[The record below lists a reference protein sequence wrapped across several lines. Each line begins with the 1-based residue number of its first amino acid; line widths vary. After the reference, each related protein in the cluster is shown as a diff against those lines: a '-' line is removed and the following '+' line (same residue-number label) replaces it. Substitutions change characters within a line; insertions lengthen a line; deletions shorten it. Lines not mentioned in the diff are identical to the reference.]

1 MQSLVDFKDG
11 IYFAI
16 LFTLR
21 ERDYP
26 MHELKDI
33 FEQIQSYLESVKA
46 EMFSFLEDIVR
57 IQSSSHNK
65 PGIDQ
70 TANTIAGAF
79 KDLPVTTET
88 ITQVLQGNHLLI
100 RSLAQPNFPKQVLLV
115 GHMDTVFP
123 KDTDFNWYKED
134 ETKAY
139 GPGVVDMKGGLVV
152 GIFALKAL
160 NQLGLLDQIPLT
172 FIFNSDEEIGS
183 RSSIDL
189 IQKEANAS
197 AFAFVLEAGGAN
209 NQVVTGRKGN
219 LTIEY
224 HIQGKAG
231 HAAFATKQ
239 KSSAIL
245 ELAHKIIEFEALNDF
260 EKGISINVGKIDGG
274 IGPNTIPEFANA
286 QIDFRYVNPVDLRFL
301 EEKVTKI
308 AESTA
313 VPGTLSRVDFISG
326 RPPMQKSEANRNL
339 FEITAGIA
347 DQLGYSLQ
355 EEFRNGVSDANFIA
369 DLNVPVLDGLG
380 PIGGRDHSRDEFMI
394 KKSLPQ
400 RTQLL
405 ACTLLECW
413 RRFSDD

>member
-1 MQSLVDFKDG
+1 MQK
-11 IYFAI
+11 
-16 LFTLR
+16 
-21 ERDYP
+21 
-26 MHELKDI
+26 LKDN
-33 FEQIQSYLESVKA
+33 FKQIQSYLQSIET
-46 EMFSFLEDIVR
+46 EMFAFLKNIVS

-70 TANTIAGAF
+70 TVDTIADAF
-79 KDLPVTTET
+79 KELPVTTET
-88 ITQVLQGNHLLI
+88 IKQVLQGNHLLI
-100 RSLAQPNFPKQVLLV
+100 RSQAQPHFPKQVLLV

-123 KDTDFNWYKED
+123 EDTDFNWYKED
-134 ETKAY
+134 EIKSY

-160 NQLGLLDQIPLT
+160 NQLGLLEQIPLT
-172 FIFNSDEEIGS
+172 FVFNSDEEIGS

-197 AFAFVLEAGGAN
+197 AIAFVLEAGGTD

-219 LTIEY
+219 LTIEL
-224 HIQGKAG
+224 HVQGKAG
-231 HAAFATKQ
+231 HAAYATKR

-286 QIDFRYVNPVDLRFL
+286 QIEFRYVNPVDLRFL

-308 AESTA
+308 AETTA

-326 RPPMQKSEANRNL
+326 RPPMQKSEENRKL
-339 FEITAGIA
+339 FEVASGIA
-347 DQLGYSLQ
+347 KQWGCPLQ

-394 KKSLPQ
+394 KQSLPQ
-400 RTQLL
+400 RTLLL
-405 ACTLLECW
+405 ACTILKSWET
-413 RRFSDD
+413 FGSS

>member
-1 MQSLVDFKDG
+1 M
-11 IYFAI
+11 
-16 LFTLR
+16 
-21 ERDYP
+21 P
-26 MHELKDI
+26 ELNEPI
-33 FEQIQSYLESVKA
+33 QQIQSYLQSVEA
-46 EMFSFLEDIVR
+46 EMFALLKDIVS

-70 TANTIAGAF
+70 TAETVAGVF
-79 KDLPVTTET
+79 KNLPVTTET
-88 ITQVLQGNHLLI
+88 ITQTLQGNHLLI
-100 RSLAQPNFPKQVLLV
+100 RSQAQPHFPKQVLLV

-134 ETKAY
+134 ETKSY
-139 GPGVVDMKGGLVV
+139 GPGVVDMKGGLVA

-160 NQLGLLDQIPLT
+160 NKIGQLEKIPLT
-172 FIFNSDEEIGS
+172 FVFNSDEEIGS
-183 RSSIDL
+183 RSSIDI

-197 AFAFVLEAGGAN
+197 AFAFVLEAGGFD

-219 LTIEY
+219 LTIEL
-224 HIQGKAG
+224 HVQGKAG
-231 HAAFATKQ
+231 HAAFATPK

-286 QIDFRYVNPVDLRFL
+286 QVDFRYVDPVDLRFL
-301 EEKVTKI
+301 EEKVTHI
-308 AESTA
+308 AETTA
-313 VPGTLSRVDFISG
+313 VPETLSRVDFISG
-326 RPPMQKSEANRNL
+326 RPPMQKSEDNHKL
-339 FEITAGIA
+339 FEVAAGIA
-347 DQLGYSLQ
+347 RQLGYPLQ

-394 KKSLPQ
+394 KASLPQ
-400 RTQLL
+400 RTLLL
-405 ACTLLECW
+405 ACTILESW
-413 RRFSDD
+413 RAFGGPSVALNH

>member
-1 MQSLVDFKDG
+1 MLK
-11 IYFAI
+11 
-16 LFTLR
+16 
-21 ERDYP
+21 RDYR
-26 MHELKDI
+26 MHELKND
-33 FEQIQSYLESVKA
+33 FKQIQSYLQSIET
-46 EMFSFLEDIVR
+46 EMFAFLKTIVS

-70 TANTIAGAF
+70 TADTIADAF
-79 KDLPVTTET
+79 KELPVTTET
-88 ITQVLQGNHLLI
+88 IKQVLQGNHLLI
-100 RSLAQPNFPKQVLLV
+100 RSQAQPNFPKQVLLV

-134 ETKAY
+134 EIKSY
-139 GPGVVDMKGGLVV
+139 GPGVVDMKGGLAV

-160 NQLGLLDQIPLT
+160 NQLGLLDRIPLT
-172 FIFNSDEEIGS
+172 FVFNSDEEIGS
-183 RSSIDL
+183 RSSVDL

-197 AFAFVLEAGGAN
+197 AFAFVLEAGGTD

-219 LTIEY
+219 LTIEL
-224 HIQGKAG
+224 HVQGKAG
-231 HAAFATKQ
+231 HAAYATKQ
-239 KSSAIL
+239 KSSAIQ

-308 AESTA
+308 AETTA

-326 RPPMQKSEANRNL
+326 RPPMQKSEDNRKL
-339 FEITAGIA
+339 FELASSIA
-347 DQLGYSLQ
+347 KQLGYSLQ

-380 PIGGRDHSRDEFMI
+380 PVGGRDHSRDEFMV
-394 KKSLPQ
+394 KQSLPQ
-400 RTQLL
+400 RTLLL
-405 ACTLLECW
+405 ACTILESW
-413 RRFSDD
+413 RTFGHS

>member
-1 MQSLVDFKDG
+1 MQ
-11 IYFAI
+11 
-16 LFTLR
+16 
-21 ERDYP
+21 
-26 MHELKDI
+26 ELKDCLKP
-33 FEQIQSYLESVKA
+33 IQSYLQSVEA
-46 EMFSFLEDIVR
+46 EMFALLEDMVR
-57 IQSSSHNK
+57 VQSSSHNK

-70 TANTIAGAF
+70 TASTIAAAF
-79 KDLPVTTET
+79 KNLPVTSET

-100 RSLAQPNFPKQVLLV
+100 RSVAQPHFPKQALLV

-134 ETKAY
+134 EIKSY

-160 NQLGLLDQIPLT
+160 NQLGLLEQIPLT

-197 AFAFVLEAGGAN
+197 AFAFVLEAGGTD

-219 LTIEY
+219 LTIEL

-231 HAAFATKQ
+231 HAAFATNH

-245 ELAHKIIEFEALNDF
+245 ELAHKIIELEALNEF

-286 QIDFRYVNPVDLRFL
+286 QIDFRYVDPVDLRFL
-301 EEKVTKI
+301 EEKVTEI
-308 AESTA
+308 AGTTA

-326 RPPMQKSEANRNL
+326 RPPMQKSEDNHKL
-339 FEITAGIA
+339 FSITAGIA
-347 DQLGYSLQ
+347 NQLGYALQ

-380 PIGGRDHSRDEFMI
+380 PIGGRDHSRDEFII

-400 RTQLL
+400 RTLLL

-413 RRFSDD
+413 RTFGHA

>member
-1 MQSLVDFKDG
+1 M
-11 IYFAI
+11 
-16 LFTLR
+16 
-21 ERDYP
+21 P
-26 MHELKDI
+26 ELKENI
-33 FEQIQSYLESVKA
+33 KLIQSYLQSVET
-46 EMFSFLEDIVR
+46 EMFALLKDIVT

-70 TANTIAGAF
+70 TADTIAGVF
-79 KDLPVTTET
+79 NDLPVTTET
-88 ITQVLQGNHLLI
+88 IGQMLQGNHLLV
-100 RSLAQPNFPKQVLLV
+100 RSLAQPDFTKQVLLV

-123 KDTDFNWYKED
+123 KDTDFNWYRED
-134 ETKAY
+134 EIQSY
-139 GPGVVDMKGGLVV
+139 GPGVIDMKGGLVV
-152 GIFALKAL
+152 GIYALKAL

-172 FIFNSDEEIGS
+172 FVFNSDEEIGS

-197 AFAFVLEAGGAN
+197 AFAFVLEAGGSD

-219 LTIEY
+219 LTIEL
-224 HIQGKAG
+224 HVQGEAG
-231 HAAFATKQ
+231 HAAYATKH

-245 ELAHKIIEFEALNDF
+245 ALAHKIIEFEALNDF

-286 QIDFRYVNPVDLRFL
+286 QIDFRYVNPFDLRFL

-308 AESTA
+308 AQTTA
-313 VPGTLSRVDFISG
+313 VPEAISRVDFISG
-326 RPPMQKSEANRNL
+326 RPPMQKSEDNRKL
-339 FEITAGIA
+339 FEVAAGIA
-347 DQLGYSLQ
+347 KQLGYTLH

-394 KKSLPQ
+394 KQSLPQ
-400 RTQLL
+400 RTLLL
-405 ACTLLECW
+405 ACTILESW
-413 RRFSDD
+413 RTLGSP

>member
-1 MQSLVDFKDG
+1 MQ
-11 IYFAI
+11 
-16 LFTLR
+16 
-21 ERDYP
+21 
-26 MHELKDI
+26 ELKET
-33 FEQIQSYLESVKA
+33 FNQIQSYLESV
-46 EMFSFLEDIVR
+46 ETDMFTMLEDLVT

-65 PGIDQ
+65 AGIDQ
-70 TANTIAGAF
+70 TAHEIAKSF
-79 KDLPVTTET
+79 KDLPVTTELVS
-88 ITQVLQGNHLLI
+88 QVLQGNHLLI
-100 RSLAQPNFPKQVLLV
+100 RSIAQPNFPKQALLV

-123 KDTDFNWYKED
+123 KDTDFNWYKQD
-134 ETKAY
+134 EAKSY

-160 NQLGLLDQIPLT
+160 NQLGLLQEIPLT

-197 AFAFVLEAGGAN
+197 AFAFVLEAGGAG

-219 LTIEY
+219 LTIEL

-231 HAAFATKQ
+231 HAAFATQQ
-239 KSSAIL
+239 KASANL

-286 QIDFRYVNPVDLRFL
+286 QIDFRYVNPVDLRLL

-308 AESTA
+308 ADTTT
-313 VPGTLSRVDFISG
+313 VLGTHSRVDFISG
-326 RPPMQKSEANRNL
+326 RPPMQKSEKNRKL
-339 FEITAGIA
+339 FEIAAGIA
-347 DQLGYSLQ
+347 KQLGYPLQ

-394 KKSLPQ
+394 TKSLPQ
-400 RTQLL
+400 RTLLL

-413 RRFSDD
+413 RTFGHAKLVALGC

>member
-1 MQSLVDFKDG
+1 M
-11 IYFAI
+11 
-16 LFTLR
+16 R
-21 ERDYP
+21 
-26 MHELKDI
+26 ELKVI
-33 FEQIQSYLESVKA
+33 INQIQTYLQSIEA
-46 EMFSFLEDIVR
+46 EMFSFLEDIVT

-70 TANTIAGAF
+70 TADRIAAAF
-79 KDLPVTTET
+79 KDLPVTTEVVN
-88 ITQVLQGNHLLI
+88 QVLQGNHLLV
-100 RSLAQPNFPKQVLLV
+100 RTLAQPDFPKQVLLV

-134 ETKAY
+134 ETKSY

-152 GIFALKAL
+152 GIYALKAL
-160 NQLGLLDQIPLT
+160 NQLGLLEQFPLT

-197 AFAFVLEAGGAN
+197 VFAFVLEAGGAN

-219 LTIEY
+219 LTIEL
-224 HIQGKAG
+224 HVQGKAG
-231 HAAFATKQ
+231 HAAFATPK

-245 ELAHKIIEFEALNDF
+245 ELARKTIEFEALNDF

-286 QIDFRYVNPVDLRFL
+286 QIDFRYVNSVDLRFL

-308 AESTA
+308 AETIT

-326 RPPMQKSEANRNL
+326 RPPMQNSEDNRNL
-339 FEITAGIA
+339 FEITRSIA
-347 DQLGYSLQ
+347 EQLGYSLQ

-380 PIGGRDHSRDEFMI
+380 PIGGRDHSRDEYMI
-394 KKSLPQ
+394 KQSLPQ
-400 RTQLL
+400 RTLLL
-405 ACTLLECW
+405 ACALLECW
-413 RRFSDD
+413 RAFGSS